1 MNQPLFGLDGFLAVG
16 ALLFI
21 MGLFTVFM
29 KRTAIMILM
38 GIELML
44 NAVNLNFV
52 AFSAYF
58 PSVNLHGQIFSLF
71 VITIAAAEAAI
82 GLGIVLALKRNR
94 STILVEDIDLLKQ

>member
-1 MNQPLFGLDGFLAVG
+1 MNQPLFGLDGFLAVS
-16 ALLFI
+16 AILFI
-21 MGLFTVFM
+21 LGLFTALM
-29 KRTAIMILM
+29 KRTAVMILM

-52 AFSAYF
+52 SFSAYF
-58 PSVNLHGQIFSLF
+58 PTVNLHGQIFSLF

-82 GLGIVLALKRNR
+82 GLGIILALRRTR